1 MEDQPRSLAT
11 LAPWVAL
18 LAISLLINYIDRGNL
33 SIAAP
38 LLKDE
43 LHLSPGQLGTL
54 FSAFFWTYTALQFVM
69 GKFVDRFEAIA
80 VIAAGYLGWSI
91 ATVATGFLRGFTMLL
106 LVRLMLGIGE
116 SVAVPACSKIL
127 ALHVPECHRGFTN
140 GVVIAGMKC
149 GPAVGTFGAGLL
161 MAKYGWRPVFIGIGL
176 VSLAWLPAWW
186 KWMPREQAA
195 AQPAVKGVTIAAILR
210 ERSFW
215 GASAGHFSANYLL
228 YVMVTWL
235 PFYLVRERHLSMEV
249 MAKFAGMY
257 FLVDAVSAIS
267 CGWLSDLFIRR
278 RYTPTFVRKSAMVLG
293 HTTAGIAIA
302 SCVTAGPHTY
312 PAWLMAAALGSGMT
326 GSGLYVFAQVLAGPR
341 ATGTWTGLQ
350 NGFANLA
357 GVIAPALTGFLV
369 NRTGNFLAAFAIT
382 AAVSVIGSLGWVLG
396 VRQLEHVD
404 WDTKT
409 RRSPQRLL
417 VMQPK
422 L

>member
-1 MEDQPRSLAT
+1 MADKPQNLTT

-43 LHLSPGQLGTL
+43 LHLSPWQLGTL

-69 GKFVDRFEAIA
+69 GKFVDRFEVNV
-80 VIAAGYLGWSI
+80 VIAAGYLGWSL
-91 ATVATGFLRGFTMLL
+91 ATVTTGFLHGFNMLL
-106 LVRLMLGIGE
+106 MMRLMLGVCE

-127 ALHVPECHRGFTN
+127 ALHVREKYRGFAN

-149 GPAVGTFGAGLL
+149 GPAVGAFGAGLL
-161 MAKYGWRPVFIGIGL
+161 MANYGWRPVFVGIGL
-176 VSLAWLPAWW
+176 ISLAWLPAWW
-186 KWMPREQAA
+186 KWMPRGQTVDESAGT
-195 AQPAVKGVTIAAILR
+195 GVTIAAILR

-249 MAKFAGMY
+249 MAKLTGMY
-257 FLVDAVSAIS
+257 FLVDALSAIS

-278 RYTPTFVRKSAMVLG
+278 YTPTFVRKSAMALG
-293 HTTAGIAIA
+293 HTTAGIGIA
-302 SCVTAGPHTY
+302 ACVVSGPHSY
-312 PAWLMAAALGSGMT
+312 LGWLIAAAVGSGMT
-326 GSGLYVFAQVLAGPR
+326 GSGIYAFAQTLAGPR
-341 ATGTWTGLQ
+341 ATGTWTGWQ

-369 NRTGNFLAAFAIT
+369 NRNGNFLAAFAIT
-382 AAVSVIGSLGWVLG
+382 GAVSVVGSLGWVLAVG
-396 VRQLEHVD
+396 RLEQVFGTPKHRSLQETVANS
-404 WDTKT
+404 T
-409 RRSPQRLL
+409 RI
-417 VMQPK
+417 
-422 L
+422 